1 MCELRL
7 IEENTDISALKM
19 RKYDWDVEVQGIP
32 YQIVAV
38 DGYVHAIGG
47 SRGENNL
54 WMYPRNEEP
63 TYDNLV
69 EYYGSGCGVCWGIKY
84 EPHNY
89 IRTKW
94 DETECYTS
102 GGAMITRNGKD
113 FYFCPG
119 GIIEAQYLLRDIDE
133 HPLDLN
139 MYGFAEKMIGRKVWW
154 RSEPAIITHWVGHG
168 QACVIL
174 KPDGI
179 ARFTTPAEYANDD
192 FMTYEERDIKTS
204 IFDKHIYWFRDQ

>member
-1 MCELRL
+1 MSEIKL
-7 IEENTDISALKM
+7 ITEETDISSLKM
-19 RKYDWDVEVQGIP
+19 RKMDWDVEVNGVS
-32 YQIVAV
+32 YQIVRI

-47 SRGENNL
+47 SWGENNL

-69 EYYGSGCGVCWGIKY
+69 EYYGNGCGVCWGIRY

-89 IRTKW
+89 TRTKW

-113 FYFCPG
+113 FYFCCG

-154 RSEPAIITHWVGHG
+154 RSEPAVITHWVGHG

-174 KPDGI
+174 EPDGI
-179 ARFTTPAEYANDD
+179 DRFTTPAEYANDD
-192 FMTYEERDIKTS
+192 FMAYEERDIKTS
-204 IFDKHIYWFRDQ
+204 IFDKHIYWFRN

>member
-1 MCELRL
+1 MSEIRL
-7 IEENTDISALKM
+7 ITEDTDISSLKM
-19 RKYDWDVEVQGIP
+19 LKMDWDVEVKGVP
-32 YQIVAV
+32 YQVVRIE
-38 DGYVHAIGG
+38 GYIHSIGG
-47 SRGENNL
+47 LWGENNL
-54 WMYPRNEEP
+54 WMYPRFEVP

-69 EYYGSGCGVCWGIKY
+69 EYYCNDCGVCWGIKY

-102 GGAMITRNGKD
+102 GGATITRNGKD
-113 FYFCPG
+113 FYFCSG
-119 GIIEAQYLLRDIDE
+119 GIIEAQYLLQDIDE

-154 RSEPAIITHWVGHG
+154 RSEPAIIKSWIGYG

-174 KPDGI
+174 EPDGI
-179 ARFTTPAEYANDD
+179 DNFTIPAEFADD
-192 FMTYEERDIKTS
+192 EVMAYEDKTVKTS
-204 IFDKHIYWFRDQ
+204 IFDKYIWWFRD

>member
-1 MCELRL
+1 MNEIKL
-7 IEENTDISALKM
+7 ITENTDISSLKM
-19 RKYDWDVEVQGIP
+19 RKYDWDVVVHDIP
-32 YQIVAV
+32 YQVVAIE
-38 DGYVHAIGG
+38 GYIHAIGG

-69 EYYGSGCGVCWGIKY
+69 EYYGNGCGVCWGIKY

-113 FYFCPG
+113 FYFCRS
-119 GIIEAQYLLRDIDE
+119 GIIEAQYLLQDIDE

-139 MYGFAEKMIGRKVWW
+139 MYGFVEKMIGRKVWW
-154 RSEPAIITHWVGHG
+154 RSEPAVITHWVGHG

-174 KPDGI
+174 EPDGI
-179 ARFTTPAEYANDD
+179 DRFTTPVEYANNDV
-192 FMTYEERDIKTS
+192 MAYEERDVKTS
-204 IFDKHIYWFRDQ
+204 IFDEHIWWWRD